1 MCIFCKAGLTRRH
14 FGPYSRRPLATSRR
28 DFLTRAVAA
37 GAGLAG
43 ANLFAPRSTLAQS
56 GSPPSDTGSPGARYV
71 IRGGSVMTMDG
82 GEYPEAGVVVEGRK
96 IVAVGPGAGAGVSGH
111 VIDATERI
119 VMPGFID
126 THHHQFETALR
137 SFLADGVL
145 ILDGVSAPRGR
156 LRLLHIYSTR
166 LRARLPAAGCLHQR
180 VVWRAFPARRRRHYR
195 ARRLAD
201 PSHAAALRCG
211 RPGAVRHRAPRRVR
225 LFRGRRR
232 GRRRQHARICLSAGR
247 YPPQEQVVFV
257 IGTTRPY
264 DHGRGGLSRATRA
277 RSLLGRSG
285 ASSVYRLPRTS
296 CRRSALLRSSTGSP

>member
-145 ILDGVSAPRGR
+145 ILDGVSAPEGAFAYYTSI
-156 LRLLHIYSTR
+156 LLGF
-166 LRARLPAAGCLHQR
+166 AP
-180 VVWRAFPARRRRHYR
+180 VYR
-195 ARRLAD
+195 PQD
-201 PSHAAALRCG
+201 VYISE
-211 RPGAVRHRAPRRVR
+211 
-225 LFRGRRR
+225 LF
-232 GRRRQHARICLSAGR
+232 
-247 YPPQEQVVFV
+247 
-257 IGTTRPY
+257 
-264 DHGRGGLSRATRA
+264 GGLSSSTTASLPCTTSRRSITRRSTPMRPSRRCSTQGAAPRSAISRAPARASTSTRPDMPI
-277 RSLLGRSG
+277 RRTLP
-285 ASSVYRLPRTS
+285 ASRTS
-296 CRRSALLRSSTGSP
+296 GFRHRNNSSI